1 MRRLLLLCWKLF
13 IILKVFEIFSKCHV
27 TAKTTDDQTPDV
39 NTATISSEHELDAK
53 YTYTAFDSASW
64 AITSRNVSSKLDPHK
79 QSIYDK
85 FIRDCNDA
93 FHPNDPVMAAET
105 TYCEENDE
113 LRIEMNTHQPSSVY
127 NYTSE
132 GYKKTRVPPKLYA
145 LLRDFWDKNK
155 DKAEPEWS
163 SVTVYQNSWKYN
175 TDIVHVGQ
183 ERSGGSPKLN
193 KAVYD
198 AVKPLLEAWT
208 GHYLD
213 PVSLWGIRIYRNHS
227 VLVPHVDRMPLIISA
242 ISKYGMGKCRREY
255 DRNMSLPL
263 PLTF

>member
-1 MRRLLLLCWKLF
+1 MSQYRHLLFLCWQLL
-13 IILKVFEIFSKCHV
+13 ILLEVWRNSQGHV
-27 TAKTTDDQTPDV
+27 AANPRVGEKPTA
-39 NTATISSEHELDAK
+39 NATKRSLEQVVEHAS

-64 AITSRNVSSKLDPHK
+64 AITSRNVSSKLDPTK
-79 QSIYDK
+79 QSIYDT
-85 FIRDCNDA
+85 FIRECNHA
-93 FHPNDPVMAAET
+93 FYPNDPVKAAKT
-105 TYCEENDE
+105 TYCDENDD

-127 NYTSE
+127 NYTSK
-132 GYKKTRVPPKLYA
+132 GYKKTRVPLKLFA

-155 DKAEPEWS
+155 DNAEPEWN

-175 TDIVHVGQ
+175 TDVVHVGQ

-198 AVKPLLEAWT
+198 AVKPLLEEWT

-242 ISKYGMGKCRREY
+242 ISKVLKCV
-255 DRNMSLPL
+255 
-263 PLTF
+263 